1 LRGIAAALVMLF
13 HYTTRFQELYGHPT
27 APSVTVPWGFYGVNL
42 FFMISGFVI
51 FMTLERTRRPLDFVV
66 SRFSRLYP
74 AYWVAVALTFG
85 IVACLGLPGKEVGP
99 GTALLN
105 ALMFHGLFRIEHV
118 DSVYWT
124 LEVEL
129 LFYAWALLLY
139 RVGWLRRVHIV
150 LAAALALRLV
160 YFVSDRFFQV
170 DLPYIVYRLTILQ
183 YIPWFACG
191 VMVYRLTRSRAQRPR
206 DLTVLVG
213 AIAVLAVVESPG
225 VALLAV
231 ALTVVLAAAARARA
245 PLLNTRPL
253 VGLGAISYTLYL
265 LHENIGWAALLRLE
279 RAGVPTDVA
288 ILAVIL
294 LILVLATL
302 LTLVVERPAMAWIR
316 ARYRRARIPAP
327 PPDARHRPPDSLSP
341 RP

>member
-1 LRGIAAALVMLF
+1 MLF

-74 AYWVAVALTFG
+74 AYWVAVALTFAA
-85 IVACLGLPGKEVGP
+85 VACLGLPGKEVGP

-105 ALMFHGLFRIEHV
+105 ALMFHGLFKIEHV

-129 LFYAWALLLY
+129 LFYAWALLLF
-139 RVGWLRRVHIV
+139 RCGWLSRVHVV
-150 LAAALALRLV
+150 LTAALVLRLA
-160 YFVSDRFFQV
+160 YFVSERFFQV
-170 DLPYIVYRLTILQ
+170 DLPYIAYRLTILQ

-191 VMVYRLTRSRAQRPR
+191 IMVYRLTHSRAPARR
-206 DLTVLVG
+206 DLAVAAG
-213 AIAVLAVVESPG
+213 AITVLAVVESPG
-225 VALLAV
+225 VAVLAL
-231 ALTVVLAAAARARA
+231 ALTAVLAAAARSRL
-245 PLLNTRPL
+245 PLLQTRPFI
-253 VGLGAISYTLYL
+253 GLGAISYTLYL
-265 LHENIGWAALLRLE
+265 LHENIGWVALLRLE
-279 RAGVPTDVA
+279 RAGVPTDAA
-288 ILAVIL
+288 IVTVIL

-302 LTLVVERPAMAWIR
+302 LTLLVERPAMAWIR
-316 ARYRRARIPAP
+316 ARYRHARVPAP
-327 PPDARHRPPDSLSP
+327 PPDVHRRSPDSVTS